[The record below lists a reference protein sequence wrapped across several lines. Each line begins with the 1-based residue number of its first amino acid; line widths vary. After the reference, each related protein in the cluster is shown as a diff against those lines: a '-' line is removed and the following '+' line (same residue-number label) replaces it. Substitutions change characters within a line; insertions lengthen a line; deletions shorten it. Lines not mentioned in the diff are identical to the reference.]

1 MPVYEC
7 DACGAFFEFEAR
19 TVEDIA
25 FCLEC
30 GESEDIKVRDMDCS
44 CSVAEDAPATPRRG

>member
-44 CSVAEDAPATPRRG
+44 CSVAEDAPAIPRRG